1 MSVKKEYYTDMF
13 QWAML
18 AINGIAVAFL
28 CTFIYVTTN
37 RIRANYDARD
47 FLGGV
52 RTISGNPRTNLWLCL
67 VLLGFL
73 MVNFVFRHFL
83 QMRNGRGGA
92 VSLVAELLIC
102 VVIIYRLDFN
112 YNGLLLLVFAN
123 VIAYVKD
130 SKAKMAFLLLAIVGY
145 LLADYELLSIYM
157 PLFNMS
163 DYVGYYTFTSQQWL
177 FCIWNTMISLN
188 ITLIRETQIY

>member
-1 MSVKKEYYTDMF
+1 MSAKKEYYTDMF

-18 AINGIAVAFL
+18 ALNGIAVAFL

-52 RTISGNPRTNLWLCL
+52 ITILDNPRTNLWLCL
-67 VLLGFL
+67 VLFGLL

-83 QMRNGRGGA
+83 RMRHGRGSA
-92 VSLVAELLIC
+92 VSLIMELLIC

-112 YNGLLLLVFAN
+112 YN
-123 VIAYVKD
+123 
-130 SKAKMAFLLLAIVGY
+130 
-145 LLADYELLSIYM
+145 
-157 PLFNMS
+157 
-163 DYVGYYTFTSQQWL
+163 
-177 FCIWNTMISLN
+177 
-188 ITLIRETQIY
+188 